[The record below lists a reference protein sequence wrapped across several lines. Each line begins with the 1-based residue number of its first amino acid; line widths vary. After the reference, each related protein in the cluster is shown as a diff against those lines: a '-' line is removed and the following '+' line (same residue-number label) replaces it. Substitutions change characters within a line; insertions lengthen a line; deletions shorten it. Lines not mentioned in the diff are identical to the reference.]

1 MRYRYRA
8 VDQQGTIRRG
18 VLPAAHLADLEQR
31 LSKLALTLIDAREE
45 NVSASSSTSRISRR
59 ELINFC
65 FHLEQLTRAGVPL
78 LEGLGDLRDSHEQ
91 PHVRALLAVLIEDIA
106 GGKLLSQALRAH
118 PAVFDPVFVNL
129 VQAGELS
136 GELPAVLKRLADSIK
151 WQDELIVQTR
161 RILMYPAFV
170 AVLVLAVLCFLL
182 VYLVPQLLQ
191 FMQAMQQQIPPSTQ
205 LLLWLSGLLTH
216 FGVPMLFMLALIV
229 LGLRWR
235 WRVDMRLRFLLDGWL
250 LRLPAVGS
258 IVNRIL
264 LARFANVLAL
274 LYGAGIPVLD
284 AIGMTRGVIN
294 NRVLAEALLQVESRI
309 NDGQGLSASFAQTG
323 LFPPLVLRMLRV
335 GEGSGQLDEAL
346 RNVAYF
352 YERDIRDAIAR
363 VHALLEPVM
372 TVLLGLALAWIMSAV
387 LGPIFDAMSQLR

>member
-1 MRYRYRA
+1 
-8 VDQQGTIRRG
+8 
-18 VLPAAHLADLEQR
+18 
-31 LSKLALTLIDAREE
+31 LTLIDAREE
-45 NVSASSSTSRISRR
+45 HTSTSAGRISRR

-106 GGKLLSQALRAH
+106 GGKLLSQALCAH

-216 FGVPMLFMLALIV
+216 FGVPMLLLLALSV
-229 LGLRWR
+229 LVLRWR
-235 WRVDMRLRFLLDGWL
+235 WRVDGQFRLLLDGWL

-284 AIGMTRGVIN
+284 AIAMTRGVIN
-294 NRVLAEALLQVESRI
+294 NRALAEALRQVESRI
-309 NDGQGLSASFAQTG
+309 SDGQGLSASFAQTG

-346 RNVAYF
+346 LNVAYF

>member
-31 LSKLALTLIDAREE
+31 LARLALTLIDAREE
-45 NVSASSSTSRISRR
+45 HTSTSTGRISRR

-106 GGKLLSQALRAH
+106 GGKLLSQALCAH

-151 WQDELIVQTR
+151 WQDEMIVQTR

-216 FGVPMLFMLALIV
+216 FGVPMLLLLALSV
-229 LGLRWR
+229 LVLRWR
-235 WRVDMRLRFLLDGWL
+235 WRVDGQFRLLLDGWL

-284 AIGMTRGVIN
+284 AIAMTRGVIN
-294 NRVLAEALLQVESRI
+294 NRVLAEALRQVESRI
-309 NDGQGLSASFAQTG
+309 SDGQGLSASFAQTG

-346 RNVAYF
+346 LNVAYF

-363 VHALLEPVM
+363 AHALLEPVM